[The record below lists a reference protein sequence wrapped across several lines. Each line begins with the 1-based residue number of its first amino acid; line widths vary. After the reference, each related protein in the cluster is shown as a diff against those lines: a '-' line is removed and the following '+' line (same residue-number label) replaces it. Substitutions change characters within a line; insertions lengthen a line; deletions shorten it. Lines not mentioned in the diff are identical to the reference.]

1 MANTT
6 ITSGPVAR
14 VLSRVQ
20 GAKPNGRGWLARC
33 PAHDDRTPSLS
44 IAQGDDGRALLHCH
58 AGCEVKAIC
67 GALGI
72 EERELF
78 DASDASPRPTHS
90 TRTGAPAS
98 STEPP
103 RSQWS
108 FPRAADALR
117 DLEGRHGKAAAT
129 WRYLASDGT
138 PVGVIARWDTPQGKV
153 IRPISRATS
162 GTGWVQAGM
171 PCPRPLYRLPELI
184 ANESS
189 ERIFVT
195 EGEKAAEAVR
205 AVGFVATTSPHGA
218 KSAAKAD
225 WSPLAGRDVI
235 ILPDRDEPGM
245 AYAEEVRR
253 LCAKAGA
260 KSVRIVRLWDRWVDL
275 PKHGDMADVVAGHDG
290 PPDALR
296 QELNALVEGSP
307 QSNDGPPPYR
317 PFPVEALPDE
327 LRSFVVAASKA
338 IGCDPCYVAL
348 PLLSGI
354 AAAIGNSRRIEVKPT
369 WSEPAILWTAI
380 VGESGTAKSPAMEVA
395 LRWVR
400 KRQAAALVEYKRK
413 VKEHKDAMAAH
424 RRAMAKGSQ
433 GSEKGAP
440 PQEPEAPVA
449 ERTWTDDAT
458 TEAVAKLLEQNPRG
472 ILMIRDELSGWFNF
486 DRYASGSG
494 GDVAKWIEMHGGRSM
509 MVDRKGAGTLF
520 IPRAAVSIAGGIQPG
535 ILRRVLRAE
544 HRENGLAARLLLA
557 CPPRISKAWSDATIH
572 PATESA
578 VAAMFGRLYGLS
590 MDADEDGEPMPRTI
604 TLSVDAKAEF
614 IAFYN
619 AHARTQATLVD
630 EEAAAWSKLEG
641 YGARLAMVIHL
652 AREALADAPTPGPVD
667 RQSVAA
673 AVTLVRWFGD
683 EAIRAYAMLA
693 KPDSVL
699 DRLVEWIG
707 RHPEG
712 VTERDLVRGPTPWRG
727 DAGRAESDLMRLVED
742 GRVTRC
748 PMPPGPSGGRPSERY
763 VLNANPRDRRDSD
776 TTSKSSMVR
785 DVSSPSRPPRGP
797 DVLAASQPPNPC
809 DGDTTPQP
817 NGFRGVLSL
826 SQPTRKSHEEK
837 P

>member
-14 VLSRVQ
+14 VLSCLE
-20 GAKPNGRGWLARC
+20 GARPNGTGWTARC

-44 IAQGDDGRALLHCH
+44 IARGDDGRALLHCH

-78 DASDASPRPTHS
+78 DSSDAPPRPTHS
-90 TRTGAPAS
+90 TRTGARAS
-98 STEPP
+98 SAASP
-103 RSQWS
+103 RRQRS

-129 WRYLASDGT
+129 WRYHASDGT
-138 PVGVIARWDTPQGKV
+138 PVGVIARWDTLDGKV

-225 WSPLAGRDVI
+225 WSPLAGSDVI
-235 ILPDRDEPGM
+235 ILPDRDDPGM
-245 AYAEEVRR
+245 AYAEEVRH
-253 LCAKAGA
+253 LCEKAGA

-296 QELNALVEGSP
+296 KELDALVEGSP
-307 QSNDGPPPYR
+307 RSNDGQTPYR

-338 IGCDPCYVAL
+338 IVCDPCYVAL

-354 AAAIGNSRRIEVKPT
+354 AAAIGNSRCIKPKHDWT
-369 WSEPAILWTAI
+369 EPAILWTAI
-380 VGESGTAKSPAMEVA
+380 VGESGTAKSPAMEAA

-400 KRQAAALVEYKRK
+400 KRQTAALAEHKRK
-413 VKEHKDAMAAH
+413 VKEHKDAMAVH
-424 RRAMAKGSQ
+424 RRAMASWNR
-433 GSEKGAP
+433 GSEDGAP
-440 PQEPEAPVA
+440 PQEPESPIA

-494 GDVAKWIEMHGGRSM
+494 GDVAKWMEMFGGRSSI
-509 MVDRKGAGTLF
+509 VDRRGGGTLF

-557 CPPRISKAWSDATIH
+557 YPPRVRKAWSDATVD

-590 MDADEDGEPMPRTI
+590 MDTGEDGEPMPRTI
-604 TLSVDAKAEF
+604 TLAADAQEEF

-619 AHARTQATLVD
+619 AHARTQATLVAD
-630 EEAAAWSKLEG
+630 EAAAWSKLEA
-641 YGARLAMVIHL
+641 YAARLALVIHL

-673 AVTLVRWFGD
+673 AVTLVRWFGE
-683 EAIRAYAMLA
+683 EAMRVYAMLA
-693 KPDSVL
+693 KPDGDLV
-699 DRLVEWIG
+699 RLADWIG
-707 RHPEG
+707 RQPNG
-712 VTERDLVRGPTPWRG
+712 VTVRDLMRGPTPWRG
-727 DAGRAESDLMRLVED
+727 NTGRAEADLQRLVED

-748 PMPPGPSGGRPSERY
+748 PMPPGPSGGRPSERF

-776 TTSKSSMVR
+776 TTPISSVGGE
-785 DVSSPSRPPRGP
+785 VSSPSQPPRSLG
-797 DVLAASQPPNPC
+797 VVAEAQPLNPC
-809 DGDTTPQP
+809 DCDTTPQS
-817 NGFRGVLSL
+817 NRIRGVSSL
-826 SQPTRKSHEEK
+826 SQPTRRSHEEK
-837 P
+837 Q

>member
-6 ITSGPVAR
+6 ITSGPVAC
-14 VLSRVQ
+14 VLSCLE
-20 GAKPNGRGWLARC
+20 GARPNGTGWTARC

-78 DASDASPRPTHS
+78 DSSDAPSRPTYS
-90 TRTGAPAS
+90 TRTGARAS
-98 STEPP
+98 STELP
-103 RSQWS
+103 RSQRS

-129 WRYLASDGT
+129 WRYHASDGT
-138 PVGVIARWDTPQGKV
+138 PVGVIARWDTREGKV
-153 IRPISRATS
+153 IRPISRAIS
-162 GTGWVQAGM
+162 GTGWIQAGM

-184 ANESS
+184 ASQSS

-235 ILPDRDEPGM
+235 ILPDRDDPGM

-290 PPDALR
+290 PPEALR
-296 QELNALVEGSP
+296 QELDTLVEGSP
-307 QSNDGPPPYR
+307 RSNDGAPPYR
-317 PFPVEALPDE
+317 PFPVEVLPDE
-327 LRSFVVAASKA
+327 LRTFVVAASKA
-338 IGCDPCYVAL
+338 IGCDPCFVAL

-354 AAAIGNSRRIEVKPT
+354 AAAIGNSRRIELKPT
-369 WSEPAILWTAI
+369 WTEPAILWTAI
-380 VGESGTAKSPAMEVA
+380 VGESGTAKSPAMEAA
-395 LRWVR
+395 LRGVR
-400 KRQAAALVEYKRK
+400 KRQAAALAEHKRH

-424 RRAMAKGSQ
+424 RRAMAKWNQ
-433 GSEKGAP
+433 GAGEGAP
-440 PQEPEAPVA
+440 PQEPEAPIA

-494 GDVAKWIEMHGGRSM
+494 GDVAKWIEMHGGRPM
-509 MVDRKGAGTLF
+509 MVDRKGGGTLF

-544 HRENGLAARLLLA
+544 HRESGLAARLLLA
-557 CPPRISKAWSDATIH
+557 CPPRVSKAWSDATVDL
-572 PATESA
+572 ATESA

-590 MDADEDGEPMPRTI
+590 MDTDEDGEPMPRTI
-604 TLSVDAKAEF
+604 TLSADAKAEF

-619 AHARTQATLVD
+619 AHARTQATLVA

-641 YGARLAMVIHL
+641 YAARLALVIHL
-652 AREALADAPTPGPVD
+652 AREALADAPTAGLVD
-667 RQSVAA
+667 RQSVAS

-693 KPDSVL
+693 TPDSDL
-699 DRLVEWIG
+699 DRLADWIG
-707 RHPEG
+707 RQHDG
-712 VTERDLVRGPTPWRG
+712 VTERDLVRGPKPWRG
-727 DAGRAESDLMRLVED
+727 NAGRAEADLMRLVED
-742 GRVTRC
+742 GRATRR
-748 PMPPGPSGGRPSERY
+748 PMPPGPSGGRPSERF
-763 VLNANPRDRRDSD
+763 VLTANPRDTCDSD
-776 TTSKSSMVR
+776 TTATSSTGGE
-785 DVSSPSRPPRGP
+785 VS
-797 DVLAASQPPNPC
+797 
-809 DGDTTPQP
+809 
-817 NGFRGVLSL
+817 SL
-826 SQPTRKSHEEK
+826 SQPTRRSHEEK
-837 P
+837 Q